1 MTPAGSISYS
11 TAHMLPHSA
20 EIATNSRWRLKD
32 TPALQTTYEQ
42 QSHHLV
48 YHRSSVR
55 IIVSTHI
62 SLGGRKLS
70 IKIDIL
76 WTCWLFQKCVKTKCK
91 LQYSRSY
98 TSRLSNVGGFKRRW
112 QLRQKEHRYIRYLP
126 QRRSIL
132 RTNEPEV
139 SNMSR
144 SRGPNMSRGRA
155 PRVVLE
161 TSGTVF
167 PNADRTGP
175 ANKSVYFF
183 LRDCC
188 ESA

>member
-112 QLRQKEHRYIRYLP
+112 QLRQKEQIYTLFAAEEVRITNKWARGLEYVPKPRAEHVPRPRAEG
-126 QRRSIL
+126 
-132 RTNEPEV
+132 RTRDLWH
-139 SNMSR
+139 SFSQC
-144 SRGPNMSRGRA
+144 GPHWAG
-155 PRVVLE
+155 
-161 TSGTVF
+161 
-167 PNADRTGP
+167 
-175 ANKSVYFF
+175 K
-183 LRDCC
+183 
-188 ESA
+188 